1 MIGFEILHVS
11 LCVMGLLSETLCSLT
26 VEVEAGDNATVWCQ
40 HELSDTGYIYW
51 YKHINDSVRHLLGCK
66 HFFGSSPSKNCIF
79 FTESERIVMSVHGKN
94 TSLTI
99 TAVNVSDTGLYYCS
113 FIELDQVNFRN
124 STFLQ
129 VKDRNKTLS
138 ENPDRAKGSVS
149 SVFFILNVVFGAVI
163 VILLSVLIFIILK
176 HRETHRGLFSGTMK
190 AHMLKSRRKSSRFS
204 ENEALKFLHH
214 EGFMIS
220 THLEEICEVHLIYYL
235 YLIISV
241 CGTARW
247 CSG

>member
-1 MIGFEILHVS
+1 MIKFEILHVS

-40 HELSDTGYIYW
+40 HELSDTGYIVW
-51 YKHINDSVRHLLGCK
+51 FKHTSASVPLLLGCK
-66 HFFGSSPSKNCIF
+66 KFRTSAPSQNCYFYNEI
-79 FTESERIVMSVHGKN
+79 ERIVMSVHGKN

-113 FIELDQVNFRN
+113 FIDLNQVNFRN

-138 ENPDRAKGSVS
+138 ENPDRAKGSVPS
-149 SVFFILNVVFGAVI
+149 SVFFLLTVVFGAVI

-176 HRETHRGLFSGTMK
+176 HRETHRGAGAEDNEDPDSDSLRYAALQFSKKKTK
-190 AHMLKSRRKSSRFS
+190 RSERRDENVDPHVLYSSVRQS
-204 ENEALKFLHH
+204 N
-214 EGFMIS
+214 
-220 THLEEICEVHLIYYL
+220 
-235 YLIISV
+235 V
-241 CGTARW
+241 CT
-247 CSG
+247 

>member
-40 HELSDTGYIYW
+40 HELSDTGYIY
-51 YKHINDSVRHLLGCK
+51 C
-66 HFFGSSPSKNCIF
+66 
-79 FTESERIVMSVHGKN
+79 ERIVMSVHGKN

>member
-11 LCVMGLLSETLCSLT
+11 LCLMGLLSETLCSLT

-40 HELSDTGYIYW
+40 HELSDTGYIY
-51 YKHINDSVRHLLGCK
+51 C
-66 HFFGSSPSKNCIF
+66 
-79 FTESERIVMSVHGKN
+79 ERIVMSVHGKN

-113 FIELDQVNFRN
+113 FIDLDQVNFRN

-129 VKDRNKTLS
+129 VKDRNKTLP

-149 SVFFILNVVFGAVI
+149 SPVFFILNVVFGAVI

-176 HRETHRGLFSGTMK
+176 HRETHRGAGAEDNEDPDSDSLRYAALQFSKKKTK
-190 AHMLKSRRKSSRFS
+190 RSERRDENVDSHVLYSSVRQS
-204 ENEALKFLHH
+204 N
-214 EGFMIS
+214 
-220 THLEEICEVHLIYYL
+220 
-235 YLIISV
+235 V
-241 CGTARW
+241 CT
-247 CSG
+247 

>member
-11 LCVMGLLSETLCSLT
+11 LCLMGLLSETLCSLT

-79 FTESERIVMSVHGKN
+79 FPESERIVMSVHGKN

-113 FIELDQVNFRN
+113 FIDLDQVNFRN

-129 VKDRNKTLS
+129 VKDRNKTLP

-149 SVFFILNVVFGAVI
+149 SPVFFILNVVFGAVI

-176 HRETHRGLFSGTMK
+176 HRETHRGAGAEDNEDPDSDSLRYAALQFSKKKTK
-190 AHMLKSRRKSSRFS
+190 RSERRDENVDSHVLYSSVRQS
-204 ENEALKFLHH
+204 N
-214 EGFMIS
+214 
-220 THLEEICEVHLIYYL
+220 
-235 YLIISV
+235 
-241 CGTARW
+241 
-247 CSG
+247 

>member
-176 HRETHRGLFSGTMK
+176 HRETHRGAGAEDNEDPDSDSLCYAALQFSKKKTK
-190 AHMLKSRRKSSRFS
+190 RSERRDENVDPHVLYSSVRQS
-204 ENEALKFLHH
+204 N
-214 EGFMIS
+214 
-220 THLEEICEVHLIYYL
+220 
-235 YLIISV
+235 
-241 CGTARW
+241 RQ
-247 CSG
+247 

>member
-40 HELSDTGYIYW
+40 HELSDTGYIVW
-51 YKHINDSVRHLLGCK
+51 FKHTSASVPLLLGCK
-66 HFFGSSPSKNCIF
+66 KFRTSTPSQNCYFYNEI
-79 FTESERIVMSVHGKN
+79 ERIVMSVHGKN

-113 FIELDQVNFRN
+113 FIDLDQVNFKN

-149 SVFFILNVVFGAVI
+149 SPVFFILNVVFGAVI

-220 THLEEICEVHLIYYL
+220 THLEEI
-235 YLIISV
+235 
-241 CGTARW
+241 
-247 CSG
+247 